1 LSSIARNNA
10 CAQAPGKTKEVAS
23 HALTDLE
30 PEELEAAAEPEAA
43 AADDTPHVQAQA
55 TSHPPCTAD
64 GQSAEAATKPA
75 RAVAHL
81 LRGLRGAAGRLR
93 PSVGVEHARVAAR
106 LVRGIPDAVGR
117 ARDTALRR
125 PVRGAARL
133 LRGLAGAAG
142 HSARPR
148 ARCLAAAGL
157 GVARLLLRR

>member
-1 LSSIARNNA
+1 LSSIARNIA
-10 CAQAPGKTKEVAS
+10 RAQAPGKTKEVAS

-43 AADDTPHVQAQA
+43 AADASSHVQAQA
-55 TSHPPCTAD
+55 ACDPPCTAD
-64 GQSAEAATKPA
+64 GQSAEAAIKPA
-75 RAVAHL
+75 RAAARL
-81 LRGLRGAAGRLR
+81 LRGLRGAADRLR
-93 PSVGVEHARVAAR
+93 PRAAVEHARGAAR

-117 ARDTALRR
+117 ARGRALHR
-125 PVRGAARL
+125 PVHGAARL
-133 LRGLAGAAG
+133 LRGLAGAVG

>member
-1 LSSIARNNA
+1 MCNLALS
-10 CAQAPGKTKEVAS
+10 QAPGKTKEVAS
-23 HALTDLE
+23 HALTNLE

-43 AADDTPHVQAQA
+43 APDASLHVQTQAACDPPCAADD
-55 TSHPPCTAD
+55 
-64 GQSAEAATKPA
+64 QSAEAATKPA
-75 RAVAHL
+75 RTAGRL
-81 LRGLRGAAGRLR
+81 LRGLRAAAGRLR
-93 PSVGVEHARVAAR
+93 PSAAVEHVRGAAR
-106 LVRGIPDAVGR
+106 LVRGIPDAVSR
-117 ARDTALRR
+117 ARGTALRR